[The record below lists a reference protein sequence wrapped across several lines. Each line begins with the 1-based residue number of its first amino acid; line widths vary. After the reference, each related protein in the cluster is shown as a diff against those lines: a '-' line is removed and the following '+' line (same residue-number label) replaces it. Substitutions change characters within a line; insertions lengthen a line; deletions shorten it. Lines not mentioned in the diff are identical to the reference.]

1 MGERFGM
8 LFSKKISQKIL
19 WKQLAVL
26 ICSTMT
32 LSTKVC
38 ASCKKALEESDFPSG
53 RKTCATCKI
62 KKAANRI
69 SKSYENYLRN
79 LYSKSKSN
87 VTRGL
92 RGFVT
97 FEISPEDVIALWEK
111 QDGRCAISG
120 VYLTHH
126 VDGSGKKEYNASID
140 RICGDKGYTIDNIQL
155 VCYRI
160 NIMKHTLSE
169 DMFYWWVKTINDS
182 SCD

>member
-1 MGERFGM
+1 M
-8 LFSKKISQKIL
+8 
-19 WKQLAVL
+19 L

-38 ASCKKALEESDFPSG
+38 PSCKQTLDESEFCKG
-53 RKTCATCKI
+53 RTICAACKI
-62 KKAANRI
+62 QKAASGI
-69 SKSYENYLRN
+69 SASYESFLRN
-79 LYSKSKSN
+79 LCSKSKSN

-92 RGFVT
+92 RDAHVT

-140 RICGDKGYTIDNIQL
+140 RICGDKGYTINNIQL

-169 DMFYWWVKTINDS
+169 DMFYWWVKTINDF

>member
-1 MGERFGM
+1 
-8 LFSKKISQKIL
+8 
-19 WKQLAVL
+19 
-26 ICSTMT
+26 MT

-38 ASCKKALEESDFPSG
+38 PSCKKTLDESEFSKGRVICGQCKTEKAISG
-53 RKTCATCKI
+53 
-62 KKAANRI
+62 I
-69 SKSYENYLRN
+69 STSYETFLRN

-87 VTRGL
+87 VKRGM
-92 RGFVT
+92 RDAHVT
-97 FEISPEDVIALWEK
+97 FEILPEDVIALWEK

-140 RICGDKGYTIDNIQL
+140 RICGDKGYTIHNIQL

-169 DMFYWWVKTINDS
+169 DMFYWWIKTINDF

>member
-1 MGERFGM
+1 M
-8 LFSKKISQKIL
+8 LIYR
-19 WKQLAVL
+19 A
-26 ICSTMT
+26 MT
-32 LSTKVC
+32 LDTKVC
-38 ASCKKALEESDFPSG
+38 QSCKQTKDASEFSKG
-53 RKTCATCKI
+53 RSVCATCKTQR
-62 KKAANRI
+62 AI
-69 SKSYENYLRN
+69 SGISSSYENFLRN
-79 LYSKSKSN
+79 LCSKSKSS

-97 FEISPEDVIALWEK
+97 YEITPEDVIALWEK

-126 VDGSGKKEYNASID
+126 IDGSGKKEYNASID
-140 RICGDKGYTIDNIQL
+140 RICGDKGYTIHNIQL

-169 DMFYWWVKTINDS
+169 DMFYWWVKTINDF